1 MQQWWLKFRQMEN
14 RVLDFFVKHNILII
28 IAIAT
33 VLALVVRLKFRQFE
47 SGDFIVFLQPWFD
60 ELRAGGGLPAIA
72 NYTGD
77 YNMPYVT
84 ILALLTYLPFSA
96 LTSIKLVSIVFD
108 FVLAISAAYL
118 VYTVTTKNRKMLA
131 AGTYM
136 VMLFLPQ
143 FFLNSAC
150 WGQCEAIYASFCIL
164 ALTFLIKEKYWL
176 SFILL
181 GVACA
186 FKLQFI
192 FILPI
197 FVIVYLMK
205 RKFSILNFFI
215 IPVVNL
221 ILCIPSLLMGKPLI
235 DCLTVY
241 LGQTQT
247 YAEHTGLNF
256 LNLYTIFDTGAEYW
270 NLVGTIL
277 AMMICVGT
285 VFWIIN
291 HKVELNNQKILLL
304 ATWFVV
310 IITFFLPGM
319 HERYLYVGEILAII
333 YYIVYR
339 KQGVL
344 ALVIS
349 VAAWIT
355 YAHYLFGLEYNPLP
369 YALVLVAVVAKYT
382 RDVFAE
388 LGASR

>member
-1 MQQWWLKFRQMEN
+1 
-14 RVLDFFVKHNILII
+14 
-28 IAIAT
+28 
-33 VLALVVRLKFRQFE
+33 
-47 SGDFIVFLQPWFD
+47 
-60 ELRAGGGLPAIA
+60 
-72 NYTGD
+72 
-77 YNMPYVT
+77 
-84 ILALLTYLPFSA
+84 
-96 LTSIKLVSIVFD
+96 
-108 FVLAISAAYL
+108 
-118 VYTVTTKNRKMLA
+118 
-131 AGTYM
+131 
-136 VMLFLPQ
+136 
-143 FFLNSAC
+143 
-150 WGQCEAIYASFCIL
+150 
-164 ALTFLIKEKYWL
+164 
-176 SFILL
+176 
-181 GVACA
+181 
-186 FKLQFI
+186 
-192 FILPI
+192 
-197 FVIVYLMK
+197 
-205 RKFSILNFFI
+205 
-215 IPVVNL
+215 
-221 ILCIPSLLMGKPLI
+221 MGKPLI